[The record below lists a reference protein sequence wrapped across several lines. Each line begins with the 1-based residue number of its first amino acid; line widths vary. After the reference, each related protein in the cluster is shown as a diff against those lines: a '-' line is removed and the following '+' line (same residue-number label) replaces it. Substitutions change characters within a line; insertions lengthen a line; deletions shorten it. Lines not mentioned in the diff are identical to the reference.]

1 MMRFSL
7 SQALIITLAIQVTG
21 CALTQKSE
29 SEEVV
34 IEGPVYYT
42 VEQDDRLSDIAY
54 ALTGSID
61 NWVVIAEYNDV
72 KDARKIR
79 TGDVLEIP
87 VDLIHASRSN
97 QQSDSGV
104 LAISTVGSNQALS
117 TNSGR
122 LVKSIAS
129 IKKRLTKPP
138 NTPDKLSNVDGDVE
152 VVLRPV
158 DINRKFQL
166 NETNI
171 DFVPDS
177 AAVETNAKIRIV
189 GTYFPKG
196 IYAQPLESAKLIS
209 RVAPGVIFDLDA
221 SLDGWF
227 RLRFEGGH
235 AYLREIDG
243 KIFFPNK
250 PEILR
255 SAEANE

>member
-1 MMRFSL
+1 MMRFNL
-7 SQALIITLAIQVTG
+7 SQALIITLAIQITG

-29 SEEVV
+29 PEEAV

-104 LAISTVGSNQALS
+104 LAINTVGSNQALS
-117 TNSGR
+117 ANSGR

-129 IKKRLTKPP
+129 IKKRLTKSP
-138 NTPDKLSNVDGDVE
+138 NTPDKLSNVDGDV
-152 VVLRPV
+152 
-158 DINRKFQL
+158 
-166 NETNI
+166 
-171 DFVPDS
+171 
-177 AAVETNAKIRIV
+177 
-189 GTYFPKG
+189 
-196 IYAQPLESAKLIS
+196 
-209 RVAPGVIFDLDA
+209 
-221 SLDGWF
+221 
-227 RLRFEGGH
+227 
-235 AYLREIDG
+235 
-243 KIFFPNK
+243 
-250 PEILR
+250 
-255 SAEANE
+255 

>member
-104 LAISTVGSNQALS
+104 LAINTVGSNQALS
-117 TNSGR
+117 ANSGR

-129 IKKRLTKPP
+129 IKKRLTKSP

-196 IYAQPLESAKLIS
+196 VYAQP
-209 RVAPGVIFDLDA
+209 
-221 SLDGWF
+221 
-227 RLRFEGGH
+227 
-235 AYLREIDG
+235 
-243 KIFFPNK
+243 
-250 PEILR
+250 
-255 SAEANE
+255 

>member
-104 LAISTVGSNQALS
+104 LAINTVGSNQALS

-129 IKKRLTKPP
+129 IKKRLTKSP

-158 DINRKFQL
+158 DINRKYQL

-177 AAVETNAKIRIV
+177 AAVETNAKMRIV

>member
-104 LAISTVGSNQALS
+104 LAINTVGSNQALS

-129 IKKRLTKPP
+129 IKKRLTKSP

-227 RLRFEGGH
+227 RLRFEG
-235 AYLREIDG
+235 
-243 KIFFPNK
+243 
-250 PEILR
+250 
-255 SAEANE
+255 